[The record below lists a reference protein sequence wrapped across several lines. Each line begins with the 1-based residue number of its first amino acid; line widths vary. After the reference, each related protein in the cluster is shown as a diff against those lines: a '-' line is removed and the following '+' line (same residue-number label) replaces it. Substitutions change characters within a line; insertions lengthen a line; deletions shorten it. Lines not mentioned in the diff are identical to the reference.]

1 MATAEVVQDQT
12 EDQPSLNE
20 EEHAEEIPDTN
31 DPPTYGKNNR
41 KLPKQLKDA
50 LHALVMKFSEK
61 RDLYDRRIE
70 VLTDRLNRF
79 YDDGVQHVY
88 PNFGT
93 GVYQVGVSGGYVD
106 IGNGDRM
113 ECPEYMGAYN
123 IFRAR
128 RRSIHAVLTQNPP
141 GIDFIANQLGNPEGE
156 QSAEIAEGYRHFFDQ
171 ANDTKGIQ
179 EMMSLM
185 MCLSGRTVART
196 YQTQDRQR
204 WGVNDK
210 GEPRTMETC
219 KVYGTLETRVP
230 VTCRD
235 FDKMVFCFVY
245 EDPDVVLAKS
255 QNPWIKKQISAGEAA
270 LGESDWERFAR
281 LGVRQARKGY
291 FLTGQALSYLT
302 TEMHGWF
309 RPAVFDDGVCDDVF
323 IDEQPDNYEFDPD
336 TDPETGE
343 PGNTVTVGG
352 ALKQLFPEGVHV
364 KYIGKIYSES
374 WAESMDDAID
384 VGFPDQR
391 FGMTGGALMEP
402 MKVVQDEY
410 NDLMNAER
418 ENYEK
423 GWPAKYFRGSQET
436 FEAIADNRSSPAQFH
451 LVKEDGSSGPISDS
465 LYQEPH
471 FDIPE
476 SFNQAKE
483 ALRGEISQDVTGA
496 LPALAGKS
504 QPDQTASGQAMDRSQ
519 AMGMLGPAWA
529 NMQRLWAGV
538 YTKAVMLASVNPDHG
553 GEIAVAKPDGGK
565 VTIQLKKIKKG
576 TFKAKPDVDSSFPD
590 STAAK
595 RANTTQLLVQA
606 APTPLGAAIFEVPDN
621 WEEIVELNGNPDLTL
636 IPAIAFKKQMRELEL
651 LLEQAPVPNLTPEGL
666 PAVDAYNQQHASQT
680 LQMAAQAIEQG
691 LPAPP
696 PPPYQP
702 PPAQN
707 PSIMPAPQDFHK
719 WESMKCAVYLSS
731 EDCWLRL
738 NVDSGDPD
746 EMEKAA
752 NGVENVRLHMAM
764 HDQMLAMQGANGP
777 GMPPNIPPPVMP
789 GAKPPVTPG
798 APAGN
803 LTTPPGAPG
812 GATL

>member
-1 MATAEVVQDQT
+1 MATAELVQDQT
-12 EDQPSLNE
+12 DDQPSLNE
-20 EEHAEEIPDTN
+20 EEHAEEIPDTD

-171 ANDTKGIQ
+171 SNDTKGIQ
-179 EMMSLM
+179 EYMSLM
-185 MCLSGRTVART
+185 MCLSGRVVVRT

-210 GEPRTMETC
+210 GEPRTMETAR
-219 KVYGTLETRVP
+219 VYGTLETRVP

-291 FLTGQALSYLT
+291 YLTGQALSYLT

-323 IDEQPDNYEFDPD
+323 IDEQPDDYEFEPDKDPD
-336 TDPETGE
+336 SDEQGT
-343 PGNTVTVGG
+343 TVTVGG

-374 WAESMDDAID
+374 WAEAMDDAID

-423 GWPAKYFRGSQET
+423 GWPAKYFKGDQET
-436 FEAIADNRSSPAQFH
+436 FEAIADNRSSPASFH
-451 LVKEDGSSGPISDS
+451 LLKSDGTPGKAADQI
-465 LYQEPH
+465 YQEPH

-538 YTKAVMLASVNPDHG
+538 YIKAVLLASRNPDHG

-651 LLEQAPVPNLTPEGL
+651 LLEQAPVDNQQ
-666 PAVDAYNQQHASQT
+666 AVNAYNQQNAT
-680 LQMAAQAIEQG
+680 LTILAEVQEQ
-691 LPAPP
+691 P
-696 PPPYQP
+696 PPPYNP
-702 PPAQN
+702 PPAQL
-707 PSIMPAPQDFHK
+707 PSIMPEPQDFHK

-746 EMEKAA
+746 EMQKAA
-752 NGVENVRLHMAM
+752 NGVANVRLHMAT
-764 HDQMLAMQGANGP
+764 HDQMLAAQGASGP

-789 GAKPPVTPG
+789 GAKPPITPG

>member
-1 MATAEVVQDQT
+1 MATAELVQDQT
-12 EDQPSLNE
+12 DDQPSLNE
-20 EEHAEEIPDTN
+20 EEHAEEISDTG

-171 ANDTKGIQ
+171 SNDTKGIQ
-179 EMMSLM
+179 EYMSLM
-185 MCLSGRTVART
+185 MCLSGRVVVRT

-210 GEPRTMETC
+210 GEPRTMETAR
-219 KVYGTLETRVP
+219 VYGTLETRVP

-291 FLTGQALSYLT
+291 YLTGQALSYLT
-302 TEMHGWF
+302 TEMHGWL
-309 RPAVFDDGVCDDVF
+309 RPAVFDDGTCDDVLM
-323 IDEQPDNYEFDPD
+323 ELPPDGYEFEKD

-343 PGNTVTVGG
+343 PSEKVTVGG

-374 WAESMDDAID
+374 WAEAMDDAID

-423 GWPAKYFRGSQET
+423 GWPAKYFKGDQET
-436 FEAIADNRSSPAQFH
+436 FNAIADNRSSPASFH
-451 LVKEDGSSGPISDS
+451 LLKSDGTPGTAADQI
-465 LYQEPH
+465 YQEPH

-538 YTKAVMLASVNPDHG
+538 YTKAVLLASRNPDHG

-651 LLEQAPVPNLTPEGL
+651 LLEQAPEDNQA
-666 PAVDAYNQQHASQT
+666 AVDAYNQQNAT
-680 LQMAAQAIEQG
+680 LTILAEVQQQ
-691 LPAPP
+691 PP
-696 PPPYQP
+696 PLYNP
-702 PPAQN
+702 PPAQL
-707 PSIMPAPQDFHK
+707 PSIMPEPQDFHK

-746 EMEKAA
+746 EMQKAA
-752 NGVENVRLHMAM
+752 NGVANVRLHMAT
-764 HDQMLAMQGANGP
+764 HDQMLAAQGASGP

-789 GAKPPVTPG
+789 GAKPPITPG

>member
-179 EMMSLM
+179 EYMSLM
-185 MCLSGRTVART
+185 MCLSGRVVVRT

-210 GEPRTMETC
+210 GEPRTMETAR
-219 KVYGTLETRVP
+219 VYGTLETRVP

-291 FLTGQALSYLT
+291 YLTGQALSYLT

-309 RPAVFDDGVCDDVF
+309 RPAVFDDGVCDDVL
-323 IDEQPDNYEFDPD
+323 IEEPPDGYEFEPD

-343 PGNTVTVGG
+343 PGDTVTVGG

-374 WAESMDDAID
+374 WAEAMDDAID

-423 GWPAKYFRGSQET
+423 GWPAKYFKGDQET

-451 LVKEDGSSGPISDS
+451 LIKSDGTPGTAADQI
-465 LYQEPH
+465 YQEPH

-538 YTKAVMLASVNPDHG
+538 YTKAVMLAARNPDHG

-651 LLEQAPVPNLTPEGL
+651 LLEQAPVPNLTPDGL
-666 PAVDAYNQQHASQT
+666 PAVDVYNQQHASQT

-738 NVDSGDPD
+738 NVDSGDPE
-746 EMEKAA
+746 EMQRAEL
-752 NGVENVRLHMAM
+752 GVENVRLHMAM

>member
-1 MATAEVVQDQT
+1 MATETLVQDQDQT
-12 EDQPSLNE
+12 DQPSLNE
-20 EEHAEEIPDTN
+20 EEHSDEIPDTD

-50 LHALVMKFSEK
+50 LHALVMKLEK

-141 GIDFIANQLGNPEGE
+141 GIDFISNQLGNPEGE

-171 ANDTKGIQ
+171 ANDTKGMQ
-179 EMMSLM
+179 EYMSLM
-185 MCLSGRTVART
+185 MCHSGRVVVRT

-210 GEPRTMETC
+210 GEPRTMETAR
-219 KVYGTLETRVP
+219 VYGTLETRVP

-235 FDKMVFCFVY
+235 FDKMVFCFIY

-281 LGVRQARKGY
+281 LGVRQARKDY
-291 FLTGQALSYLT
+291 YLTGQALSYLT

-309 RPAVFDDGVCDDVF
+309 RPAVFDDACCDDVF
-323 IDEQPDNYEFDPD
+323 VDEQPDDFEFEPD

-343 PGNTVTVGG
+343 PGNTVSISG

-374 WAESMDDAID
+374 WAEAMDDAID

-402 MKVVQDEY
+402 MKVIQDEY

-423 GWPAKYFRGSQET
+423 GWPAKYFKGDQET

-451 LVKEDGSSGPISDS
+451 LIKSDGTPGTASDQI
-465 LYQEPH
+465 YQEPH

-476 SFNQAKE
+476 SFTQAKE
-483 ALRGEISQDVTGA
+483 ALRGTISQDVTGA
-496 LPALAGKS
+496 LPALAGEAGK
-504 QPDQTASGQAMDRSQ
+504 DVTATQNVNDRSQ
-519 AMGMLGPAWA
+519 AMGQLGPAWA
-529 NMQRLWAGV
+529 NIQRLWAGI
-538 YTKAVMLASVNPDHG
+538 YTKSVLLASRNPDHG

-590 STAAK
+590 STASK
-595 RANTTQLLVQA
+595 RANTTQLLTMA
-606 APTPLGAAIFEVPDN
+606 ANTPMGAAIFEVPDN
-621 WEEIVELNGNPDLTL
+621 WEEVVELNGNPDLTL

-651 LLEQAPVPNLTPEGL
+651 LLEQAPVDNQL
-666 PAVDAYNQQHASQT
+666 AVDAYNQQNAT
-680 LQMAAQAIEQG
+680 LTILAQVQQQ
-691 LPAPP
+691 P
-696 PPPYQP
+696 PPPYNP
-702 PPAQN
+702 PPAQL
-707 PSIMPAPQDFHK
+707 PSIMPEPQDFHK

-752 NGVENVRLHMAM
+752 NGVANVRLHMAT
-764 HDQMLAMQGANGP
+764 HDQMLAAQGASGP

-789 GAKPPVTPG
+789 GAKPPITPG

-803 LTTPPGAPG
+803 LATPPGAPG